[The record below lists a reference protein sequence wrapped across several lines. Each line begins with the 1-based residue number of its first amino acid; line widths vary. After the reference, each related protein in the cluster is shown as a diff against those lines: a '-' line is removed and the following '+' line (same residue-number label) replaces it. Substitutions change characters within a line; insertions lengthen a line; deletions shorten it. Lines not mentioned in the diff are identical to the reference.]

1 MKPTL
6 QDVIYFDPPST
17 AKPKDSAQGALLIFF
32 ITGNPGLIAYY
43 GPFLDRLQSL
53 LCDDE
58 GLVGGSRCY
67 TYGASLA
74 GFEVNGDRPSKS
86 HSASIQDAPYG
97 LQEQIDHVAA
107 RLEHVAGSVKSS
119 EGQRVPVILIGHSVG
134 SYILL
139 EIVSKWQSRQKE
151 GSSSSPHGIIG
162 GICLFPTVVDI
173 AKSPTGRRM
182 TPLLNIPAFPTAVHY
197 IARSLRLLPFWVV
210 AYLVALVAGM
220 PNTMAT
226 ITAAFLCSENGVR
239 QALHMA
245 RDEMHEITDD
255 KFSDDIWGTTG
266 NADDEGKVLQS
277 KASAVVNKQAD
288 ASRDLHMRRSTT
300 KLYFYWGKNDHW
312 VADNT
317 RDTILAARAQ
327 KSTDNH
333 MLDRAKPVMEIDQ
346 HDIPH
351 GFCLK
356 PEHSDLVAEKVA
368 KWVKEIGTNHVS
380 YQRDAQ

>member
-58 GLVGGSRCY
+58 GLFGGSRCY

-74 GFEVNGDRPSKS
+74 GFEVNGDQLSRS
-86 HSASIQDAPYG
+86 HRSSSHDAPYG
-97 LQEQIDHVAA
+97 LQEQIDQVAA

-139 EIVSKWQSRQKE
+139 EIASKWQSRQKA
-151 GSSSSPHGIIG
+151 GSSSSPHDIIG

-197 IARSLRLLPFWVV
+197 IARPLRLLPFWVV
-210 AYLVALVAGM
+210 VYLVALVTGM
-220 PNTMAT
+220 PNNMAT

-255 KFSDDIWGTTG
+255 KFSDDIWGTSG
-266 NADDEGKVLQS
+266 NVGDEGKVLQS
-277 KASAVVNKQAD
+277 KAAAVVNKQAD
-288 ASRDLHMRRSTT
+288 ASRNLLMRRPTT

-327 KSTDNH
+327 KATDEP
-333 MLDRAKPVMEIDQ
+333 MLEKSKPVMEIDQ

-351 GFCLK
+351 GFCLQR
-356 PEHSDLVAEKVA
+356 EHSNLVAEKVA
-368 KWVKEIGTNHVS
+368 KWVKKIRTDDVN
-380 YQRDAQ
+380 

>member
-53 LCDDE
+53 LSDEE

-74 GFEVNGDRPSKS
+74 GFEVNGDQLSRS
-86 HSASIQDAPYG
+86 HRSSSHDAPYG
-97 LQEQIDHVAA
+97 LQEQIDQVAA

-139 EIVSKWQSRQKE
+139 EIASKWQSRQKA
-151 GSSSSPHGIIG
+151 GSSSSPHDIIG

-197 IARSLRLLPFWVV
+197 IARPLRLLPFWVV
-210 AYLVALVAGM
+210 VYLVALVTGM
-220 PNTMAT
+220 PNNMAT

-239 QALHMA
+239 QAL
-245 RDEMHEITDD
+245 
-255 KFSDDIWGTTG
+255 
-266 NADDEGKVLQS
+266 
-277 KASAVVNKQAD
+277 
-288 ASRDLHMRRSTT
+288 
-300 KLYFYWGKNDHW
+300 
-312 VADNT
+312 
-317 RDTILAARAQ
+317 
-327 KSTDNH
+327 
-333 MLDRAKPVMEIDQ
+333 
-346 HDIPH
+346 
-351 GFCLK
+351 
-356 PEHSDLVAEKVA
+356 
-368 KWVKEIGTNHVS
+368 
-380 YQRDAQ
+380 